1 VIDYLVR
8 RLLWSVVLLVAI
20 TMVTYNLFF
29 LIPTQ
34 PGSTGSRRAQNTT
47 NLRES
52 LVISGP
58 IYKEYGQFLWRLGH
72 GSFGESWSTSRS
84 VNDVILE
91 AAPVTLWLVLGGAV
105 FWLLLAV
112 PIGILSALRPRSL
125 LDRSATIF
133 VLIGIAA
140 HPVWLGLMLSYFL
153 GFRMHVFPVT
163 GYCDLWRAHTGVCN
177 GLVQW
182 SWHLV
187 LPWLTFAML
196 YAALYSRMIRAS
208 VIETMSEDYVR
219 TARAKGA
226 SGSRVMRAH
235 VLRNAMLPVVTML
248 GMDVGIWLSNAV
260 FVETVFGLPG
270 VGKLLTTSLIRRDLP
285 VVMAITIFVAVL
297 IIVLNMVIDLLYAVL
312 DPRVRAR
319 GGAQRGGRARART
332 GAEPVAAPAQQ
343 PGYSDSSQ
351 GAQARS

>member
-1 VIDYLVR
+1 VIQYLIR
-8 RLLWSVVLLVAI
+8 RLLWSFVLLVAI
-20 TMVTYNLFF
+20 TMITYNLFF

-34 PGSTGSRRAQNTT
+34 PGTTGARRSQNTT

-52 LVISGP
+52 LVVSGP
-58 IYKEYGQFLWRLGH
+58 IYKEYGQFVWRVGH

-84 VNDVILE
+84 VNDVIFE

-105 FWLLLAV
+105 FWLMLAI

-125 LDRSATIF
+125 LDRAATIF

-140 HPVWLGLMLSYFL
+140 HPVWLGLILSYFL
-153 GFRMHVFPVT
+153 GYRLHVFPIT
-163 GYCDLWRAHTGVCN
+163 GYCDLWREHHGICN

-182 SWHLV
+182 SWHLF

-208 VIETMSEDYVR
+208 VLETMGEDYVR

-226 SGSRVMRAH
+226 SGWRVLRAH

-248 GMDVGIWLSNAV
+248 GMDVGIWITNAV
-260 FVETVFGLPG
+260 FIETVYGLPG
-270 VGKLLTTSLIRRDLP
+270 VGKLLTTSLLRRDLP
-285 VVMAITIFVAVL
+285 VVMAITIFLAVL
-297 IIVLNMVIDLLYAVL
+297 IIVLNMVIDLLYAAL
-312 DPRVRAR
+312 DPRVRA
-319 GGAQRGGRARART
+319 GGGEQREGGVRAPART
-332 GAEPVAAPAQQ
+332 EPVATPAQQ
-343 PGYSDSSQ
+343 PG
-351 GAQARS
+351 

>member
-20 TMVTYNLFF
+20 TMITYCLFF

-34 PGSTGSRRAQNTT
+34 PGTAGSRRAQNTT

-52 LVISGP
+52 LVVSGP
-58 IYKEYGQFLWRLGH
+58 IYQEYGQFLWRLGH

-140 HPVWLGLMLSYFL
+140 HPVWLGLILSYFL
-153 GFRMHVFPVT
+153 GYRMHVFPIT
-163 GYCDLWRAHTGVCN
+163 GYCDLWREHHGICN
-177 GLVQW
+177 GVVQW
-182 SWHLV
+182 SWHLF

-208 VIETMSEDYVR
+208 VLETMGEDYVR

-226 SGSRVMRAH
+226 SSWRVLRAH

-260 FVETVFGLPG
+260 FIETVFGLPG
-270 VGKLLTTSLIRRDLP
+270 LGRLLTTSLVRRDLP
-285 VVMAITIFVAVL
+285 VVMAITIFVSVL
-297 IIVLNMVIDLLYAVL
+297 IIVLNMVIDLLYTML
-312 DPRVRAR
+312 DPRVRA
-319 GGAQRGGRARART
+319 GGGEQRGGGVRAPAR
-332 GAEPVAAPAQQ
+332 AEPVATPAQQ
-343 PGYSDSSQ
+343 PG
-351 GAQARS
+351 